1 MRESPEVNVPDGP
14 ADAAEVGWLRG
25 LTTLG
30 AAASSER
37 CSVVMLHHQ
46 ELPVGECS
54 RPTVGLG
61 APSPCRMGEGQRRR
75 GRNRTRAPGGLPG
88 VGAAAPSEGSMC
100 KAGKV
105 CVPANTRPHGKDPA
119 YSQVAGRG
127 ADWRMRPYERRRDGQ
142 HNLPRAK
149 GLWASVAVVGT
160 HHPGVV
166 LLGAIPRPDP
176 RVVCGSTPPARRR
189 RQCQP
194 IGGQSGWRGGSV
206 RPPRG
211 RRRGM
216 PSLTCAR
223 SLPAGPWE
231 NPMSG

>member
-149 GLWASVAVVGT
+149 GLWASVAVTGT
-160 HHPGVV
+160 PDPGVV
-166 LLGAIPRPDP
+166 PLGAIPRPDP
-176 RVVCGSTPPARRR
+176 RVVRVVAPGAAKAV
-189 RQCQP
+189 CQLEC
-194 IGGQSGWRGGSV
+194 GQSGGRGGSV